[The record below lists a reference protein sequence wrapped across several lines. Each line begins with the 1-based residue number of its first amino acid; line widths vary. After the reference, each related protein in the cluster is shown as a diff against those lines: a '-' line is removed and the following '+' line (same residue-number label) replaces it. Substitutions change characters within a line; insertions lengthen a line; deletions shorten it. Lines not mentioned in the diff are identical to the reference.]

1 MANVAGAGDKLIL
14 REHAMTTFVE
24 FPLLTV
30 FVVVMV
36 VIVLSS
42 VFSPKRDRGAG
53 QLPGPR
59 QELQPPQQEAPGRV
73 CRACGTAQPGYA
85 SYCRNCG
92 QRV

>member
-1 MANVAGAGDKLIL
+1 
-14 REHAMTTFVE
+14 MTTFVE

-30 FVVVMV
+30 FIVVMV

-42 VFSPKRDRGAG
+42 VFSPKRDRSAG
-53 QLPGPR
+53 PLPGPR
-59 QELQPPQQEAPGRV
+59 QGFQPPLQEPAQGRI
-73 CRACGTAQPGYA
+73 CRACGTAHPGYA